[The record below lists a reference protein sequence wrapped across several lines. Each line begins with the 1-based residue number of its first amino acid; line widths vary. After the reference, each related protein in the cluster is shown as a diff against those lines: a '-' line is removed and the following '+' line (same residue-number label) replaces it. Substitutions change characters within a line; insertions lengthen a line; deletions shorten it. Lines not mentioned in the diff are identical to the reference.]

1 MLLDNVSDARCWRSG
16 LAAFVKSDFGLY
28 GVVGGMMVVVLM
40 AFAMGQVR
48 GGIAAGMNVRQAYK

>member
-1 MLLDNVSDARCWRSG
+1 MS
-16 LAAFVKSDFGLY
+16 AAVGKSEFGLY
-28 GVVGGMMVVVLM
+28 DAVGGMMVVVLM